1 MKESVLQMSQIEL
14 EISNPCNEKC
24 VHCYRHCLNTQKG
37 FLSVEQAKS
46 ALEQAKNLG
55 AKSVTITGGEALL
68 NPNWKEIIKIAD
80 ELEFR
85 ESFFTNGTLLKE
97 EDADFLLTVKNLKEV
112 QFSLYALDED
122 IHDSITRLKGSCI
135 KTKNAIQFLHSKNI
149 PIFVSC

>member
-24 VHCYRHCLNTQKG
+24 VHCYRHCLNTHKG

-55 AKSVTITGGEALL
+55 TKSVTITGGEALL

-85 ESFFTNGTLLKE
+85 VSLLTNGTLLKE

-112 QFSLYALDED
+112 IDLFLVISMLTPLFPSGHYYALQ
-122 IHDSITRLKGSCI
+122 KCG
-135 KTKNAIQFLHSKNI
+135 AI
-149 PIFVSC
+149 